1 MKQQTNINSSSFFIR
16 LSLAV
21 VLTAI
26 LSLAANYQCHANYL
40 NNANAAVQDDD
51 DSGGWIF
58 DDSTYTNDP
67 KTGKRV
73 DQYKKEKTAY
83 RDPNAFFDSPLLGGF
98 FNNDFFGGFYDNY
111 NPLLYLSTI
120 SELYGNYF
128 YGNDSDKYYPYDGD
142 PNEEENQDQ

>member
-1 MKQQTNINSSSFFIR
+1 MKKSACNKSHCFLAG

-21 VLTAI
+21 VLAGI
-26 LSLAANYQCHANYL
+26 LSLVVAFECHANFL
-40 NNANAAVQDDD
+40 GNTNAAVQDDG
-51 DSGGWIF
+51 DSGDWMF

-73 DQYKKEKTAY
+73 DQYQKEKTPY

-98 FNNDFFGGFYDNY
+98 FNNDYFGGFYDNY
-111 NPLLYLSTI
+111 NPLIYLNTLA
-120 SELYGNYF
+120 EVYGNYF

-142 PNEEENQDQ
+142 PNEEENQD